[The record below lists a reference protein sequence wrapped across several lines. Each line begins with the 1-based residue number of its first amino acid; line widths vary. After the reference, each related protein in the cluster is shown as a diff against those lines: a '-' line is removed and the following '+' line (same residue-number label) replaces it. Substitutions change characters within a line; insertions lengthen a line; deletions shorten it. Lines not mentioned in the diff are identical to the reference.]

1 MIQCENLWFSCLE
14 GGRGHKCNDSAAE
27 INQFLQNVAESKFL
41 DVLIPVNQIVRK
53 EYLGKGMNM
62 LIAYLKNII

>member
-1 MIQCENLWFSCLE
+1 LFSCFE
-14 GGRGHKCNDSAAE
+14 GGRGYNKRKDSVAE
-27 INQFLQNVAESKFL
+27 INQFLQNVVEAKFL

-62 LIAYLKNII
+62 LIG

>member
-1 MIQCENLWFSCLE
+1 LFSCFE
-14 GGRGHKCNDSAAE
+14 GGHGHKWNDSAAE
-27 INQFLQNVAESKFL
+27 INQFLQSVVEAKFL

-62 LIAYLKNII
+62 LLA